1 MKNMFG
7 IIFFCALTASAHA
20 QQMSAGSQ
28 VLVSGRADLKVVNDQ
43 AVISFYAEEVDKD
56 KTLAATRV
64 NQKMKAGIEFIKREY
79 KEIELSTR
87 NYHSSQVYE
96 EVSGK
101 NANGMPTVKQQA
113 TGWRVGQYLDLKTR
127 DLKNLPAMVAY
138 LQRTLALNNVRFELS
153 DEVNKRVE
161 AERIVAGYKNLNE
174 KIAMIAQAMGRQ
186 VSDFVIDSIDFEGGE
201 INRGDNRAYGRLVT
215 VSGSNV
221 RGDKIVEP
229 DFEPG
234 MSAISIRVDAKLRV
248 K

>member
-1 MKNMFG
+1 MREIFG
-7 IIFFCALTASAHA
+7 IIFFCALTASANA
-20 QQMSAGSQ
+20 QQMSVGSQ
-28 VLVSGRADLKVVNDQ
+28 VLVSGRADIKVVTDQ

-56 KTLAATRV
+56 KTLAASRV

-113 TGWRVGQYLDLKTR
+113 NGWRVGQYLDLKTR

-138 LQRTLALNNVRFELS
+138 LQKTLALNNVRFELS

-161 AERIVAGYKNLNE
+161 AERIIAGYKNLNE
-174 KIAMIAQAMGRQ
+174 RIAMIAQAMGRQ
-186 VSDFVIDSIDFEGGE
+186 VSDFMIDSIDFEGGE
-201 INRGDNRAYGRLVT
+201 IDRSDNRASGGFVT

-221 RGDKIVEP
+221 RGDKNVEP

>member
-1 MKNMFG
+1 MKLILG
-7 IIFFCALTASAHA
+7 ILVVSVLASPVYA
-20 QQMSAGSQ
+20 QKIGAGAE
-28 VLVSGRADLKVVNDQ
+28 VLISGRADLKVTNDQ
-43 AVISFYAEEVDKD
+43 AVVSFFIEEVDKD

-96 EVSGK
+96 EVASK
-101 NANGMPTVKQQA
+101 NANSMPTVKQQA
-113 TGWRVGQYLDLKTR
+113 NGWRVGQYLDLKTR
-127 DLKNLPAMVAY
+127 DLKNLPGMVAY
-138 LQRTLALNNVRFELS
+138 LQKTLALNNVRFELS

-174 KIAMIAQAMGRQ
+174 RIAMIAQAMGRQ
-186 VSDFVIDSIDFEGGE
+186 VSDFIIDSIDFEGGE
-201 INRGDNRAYGRLVT
+201 IDRSPNRAYGRMVT
-215 VSGSNV
+215 ASASNV